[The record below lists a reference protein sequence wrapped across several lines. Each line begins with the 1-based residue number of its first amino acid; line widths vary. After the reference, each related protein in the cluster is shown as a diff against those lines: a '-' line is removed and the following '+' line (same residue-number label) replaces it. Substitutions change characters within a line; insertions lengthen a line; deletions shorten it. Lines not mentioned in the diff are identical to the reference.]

1 MKVGKLLKITL
12 IKVTLFGSVIEL
24 VFIKKKLLLDF
35 AIVRIELQK
44 IINNINQIKAGIVA
58 ESKIRKSEIRQ

>member
-1 MKVGKLLKITL
+1 MKVGKLLKIAL
-12 IKVTLFGSVIEL
+12 IKVALFGSVIEL